1 MGSSSPK
8 APVKTQQ
15 EKAIEVRQQKQLSK
29 EIEESEERFAA
40 LARGKLGRSSLLS
53 GAATTA
59 AQAAGGTRGGGSR
72 TAGSLLGGS
81 GGVPQAASSK
91 GIIGSTSRPRSG
103 GSSALGLGI

>member
-53 GAATTA
+53 GAATTV

-72 TAGSLLGGS
+72 SAGSLLGS
-81 GGVPQAASSK
+81 GGVPQAAPR
-91 GIIGSTSRPRSG
+91 GIIGSPNRPRS
-103 GSSALGLGI
+103 AGISPSPFGT